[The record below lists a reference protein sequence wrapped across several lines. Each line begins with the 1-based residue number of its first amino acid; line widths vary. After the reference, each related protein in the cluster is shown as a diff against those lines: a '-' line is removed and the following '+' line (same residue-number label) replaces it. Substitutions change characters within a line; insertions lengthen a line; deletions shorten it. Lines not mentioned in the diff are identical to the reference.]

1 MEPNSHNEIDQSLK
15 DQRFQALIT
24 LVSPKESGKPD
35 DPRIKYLELTIS
47 LINAAAWP
55 LFAFVVLWLLSGP
68 INTIAQKL
76 PDMVERA
83 DQFKVSAG
91 TSGVALELQR
101 AAQAAAR
108 QAGRPDLAERIG
120 DLSSAAIAELIR
132 QNVSSQ
138 IIVGKGIEPNEFTF
152 PTLDQYKPIL
162 ELEKKG
168 LVQFGPM
175 SFDQFNAFVKQLPL
189 KSEAQ
194 MTERETYRATKPLTA
209 EEMRKLN
216 EQHYRLTPAGQEI
229 YKFIVDS
236 IIKEAQPT
244 QSNSR

>member
-1 MEPNSHNEIDQSLK
+1 MEHNSQNEVGNSSQ

-24 LVSPKESGKPD
+24 LVNPKESGKPESF
-35 DPRIKYLELTIS
+35 RIKYLELTIS
-47 LINAAAWP
+47 LIHAAAWP

-76 PDMVERA
+76 PDMVEHA

-138 IIVGKGIEPNEFTF
+138 MIVGKGIEPNEFTL
-152 PTLDQYKPIL
+152 PTSEHYKPIL

-168 LVQFGPM
+168 LVEFGPM
-175 SFDQFNAFVKQLPL
+175 SFDQFNSFVKQLPL
-189 KSEAQ
+189 KPEAQ
-194 MTERETYRATKPLTA
+194 VTERETYRATKSLTA

-216 EQHYRLTPAGQEI
+216 EQYYRLTPAGQEV

-236 IIKEAQPT
+236 IIKEVQPT
-244 QSNSR
+244 KSDSK

>member
-1 MEPNSHNEIDQSLK
+1 MEQNSQNEIGDSLE

-24 LVSPKESGKPD
+24 LVTPKESGKPENF
-35 DPRIKYLELTIS
+35 RIKYLELTIS

-68 INTIAQKL
+68 LNTIAQKL
-76 PDMVERA
+76 PDMVDQA

-138 IIVGKGIEPNEFTF
+138 IIVGKGIKPDEFTL
-152 PTLDQYKPIL
+152 PTFDQYKPVL

-168 LVQFGPM
+168 LVEFGPM
-175 SFDQFNAFVKQLPL
+175 SFEQFNSFVKQLPL
-189 KSEAQ
+189 KSEARG
-194 MTERETYRATKPLTA
+194 TERETYRATKSLTT

-216 EQHYRLTPAGQEI
+216 EQHYRLTPAGQEV

-236 IIKEAQPT
+236 IIKEVQPT
-244 QSNSR
+244 KSNSK

>member
-1 MEPNSHNEIDQSLK
+1 MEHNSQNDIGDSSEDQP
-15 DQRFQALIT
+15 FQALIT
-24 LVSPKESGKPD
+24 LVSPKEPGKPENF
-35 DPRIKYLELTIS
+35 RIKYLELTIS

-68 INTIAQKL
+68 IITIAQRL
-76 PDMVERA
+76 PDMVEHA
-83 DQFKVSAG
+83 DQLKVSAG

-138 IIVGKGIEPNEFTF
+138 IIVGKGIEPNEFTL
-152 PTLDQYKPIL
+152 PTSEQYKPIL

-168 LVQFGPM
+168 LVEFGPM

-189 KSEAQ
+189 KPEAQ
-194 MTERETYRATKPLTA
+194 RTERETYRATRSLTA
-209 EEMRKLN
+209 EELRKLT
-216 EQHYRLTPAGQEI
+216 EQYYRLTPAGQEV
-229 YKFIVDS
+229 YKFVVDS
-236 IIKEAQPT
+236 IIKEVQPAK
-244 QSNSR
+244 SGSK

>member
-1 MEPNSHNEIDQSLK
+1 MGNKSQNEIGPSSE
-15 DQRFQALIT
+15 DQRFEALIT
-24 LVSPKESGKPD
+24 LVSPKESGKPED
-35 DPRIKYLELTIS
+35 FRIKYLELAVAF
-47 LINAAAWP
+47 INAAAWP

-68 INTIAQKL
+68 ITTIAQKL
-76 PDMVERA
+76 PDMVEHA

-91 TSGVALELQR
+91 ASGVALELQR

-120 DLSSAAIAELIR
+120 DLSPAAIAELIR

-138 IIVGKGIEPNEFTF
+138 IIVGKGVEPNQFTF
-152 PTLDQYKPIL
+152 PKLDQYKPVL

-168 LVQFGPM
+168 LVEFGPM
-175 SFDQFNAFVKQLPL
+175 SFEQFNSFVKQLPL
-189 KSEAQ
+189 KPETQ
-194 MTERETYRATKPLTA
+194 VTDRETYRATRALTT
-209 EEMRKLN
+209 EEMQKLN
-216 EQHYRLTPAGQEI
+216 EQHYRLTPAGQEV

-244 QSNSR
+244 NSNSK

>member
-1 MEPNSHNEIDQSLK
+1 MEHNSQNNIDHSLE

-24 LVSPKESGKPD
+24 LVNPKESGKPENF
-35 DPRIKYLELTIS
+35 RIKYLELSIS

-68 INTIAQKL
+68 IKTIAQKL
-76 PDMVERA
+76 PDMVEHA

-108 QAGRPDLAERIG
+108 EAGRPDLAERIG

-138 IIVGKGIEPNEFTF
+138 MIVGKGIEPNEFTL
-152 PTLDQYKPIL
+152 PSLDQYKPVL

-168 LVQFGPM
+168 LVEFGPM
-175 SFDQFNAFVKQLPL
+175 SFDEFNSFVKQLPL
-189 KSEAQ
+189 EAEAP
-194 MTERETYRATKPLTA
+194 MTERETYRAKKPLTS
-209 EEMRKLN
+209 EQMRKLN
-216 EQHYRLTPAGQEI
+216 EQHYRLTPAGQEV

-244 QSNSR
+244 KSNSK

>member
-1 MEPNSHNEIDQSLK
+1 MEHD

-24 LVSPKESGKPD
+24 LVTPKESGKAEKD
-35 DPRIKYLELTIS
+35 RIKYLELTIS

-68 INTIAQKL
+68 INAISVKL
-76 PDMVERA
+76 PDMLKDA
-83 DQFKVSAG
+83 DRVKASLG
-91 TSGVALELQR
+91 TSGVALEIQK

-138 IIVGKGIEPNEFTF
+138 IIVGKGVEPDEFTF
-152 PTLDQYKPIL
+152 PTSDQYKPIL

-168 LVQFGPM
+168 LVEFGPM
-175 SFDQFNAFVKQLPL
+175 SFDEFNSFVKQLPL
-189 KSEAQ
+189 KSEGEVA
-194 MTERETYRATKPLTA
+194 ERESYRATRSLTA
-209 EEMRKLN
+209 EEMRQLS
-216 EQHYRLTPAGQEI
+216 EQYYRLTAAGQEV

-236 IIKEAQPT
+236 IIKEAQPAK
-244 QSNSR
+244 SNSK

>member
-1 MEPNSHNEIDQSLK
+1 MEHNSHNDTGHPPEDE
-15 DQRFQALIT
+15 RFQALIT
-24 LVSPKESGKPD
+24 LVNPKEPGKPD
-35 DPRIKYLELTIS
+35 DGRFKYIELSIA

-68 INTIAQKL
+68 INTIALKL
-76 PDMVERA
+76 PDMVEQA

-138 IIVGKGIEPNEFTF
+138 MIVGRGMDPDEFTL
-152 PTLDQYKPIL
+152 PTLDQYKPVL
-162 ELEKKG
+162 ELEKKR
-168 LVQFGPM
+168 LAEFGPM
-175 SFDQFNAFVKQLPL
+175 SFDEFNSFVKQLPL
-189 KSEAQ
+189 QREAQ
-194 MTERETYRATKPLTA
+194 MTERETYRATRPLTA
-209 EEMRKLN
+209 EERRKLN
-216 EQHYRLTPAGQEI
+216 EQHYRLTPAGQEV

-236 IIKEAQPT
+236 IIKEVQPAK
-244 QSNSR
+244 SDSK